1 MRQGLKN
8 RIQFNPSDPPRM
20 SVFKTDYLTRNH
32 NNKRIGNK
40 HCAPNGEC
48 SNARDISGYYVGT
61 HQQNQQTT
69 RQYYAPFRQPVK
81 GWRKTLNGNL
91 DSTITW
97 SNKTRDC
104 LSTTEIYKDTY
115 ALTHCN
121 DNCTNNGTIST
132 SKIPLTGSQSAT
144 KTFSGNYSRTNR
156 PLIRSGMQP
165 NIAGKQNSGLSNTLT
180 ATRYSYSYREL
191 INNRRKAT
199 QIKKLST
206 QKPTSSTYMS
216 NPQKMPG
223 YGGNCTEVDGCNP
236 SETTYRY
243 NNPKFAVQGAVE
255 ASDRIT
261 RLKMDTIKGATKCAP
276 GQSTT
281 YGSNCNGVYSTG
293 NLQIARTKHWPKG
306 ITTKYKNAQVKYAAL
321 FNENHDE
328 VNYPQ
333 VNALARVRGSS
344 GNKRRTTGRIIEDG
358 GNVCANSC
366 GPQLLM

>member
-8 RIQFNPSDPPRM
+8 RIKFDPSNPSRM
-20 SVFKTDYLTRNH
+20 NRIKTDYIARNSF
-32 NNKRIGNK
+32 NRRIPNP
-40 HCAPNGEC
+40 HCAPNGGC
-48 SNARDISGYYVGT
+48 GNVQDASGFWIGSNQTY
-61 HQQNQQTT
+61 QQTK

-81 GWRKTLNGNL
+81 GYRKTLYCSTL
-91 DSTITW
+91 DGTTDF
-97 SNKTRDC
+97 KKHRRGC
-104 LSTTEIYKDTY
+104 LTTTEIYKDNY
-115 ALTHCN
+115 SDCSGSV
-121 DNCTNNGTIST
+121 CVNNGSIST
-132 SKIPLTGSQSAT
+132 STIPLTGSQFAT
-144 KTFSGNYSRTNR
+144 RGSSGNYTRTSK

-261 RLKMDTIKGATKCAP
+261 RLKMDTIKGATKCP
-276 GQSTT
+276 PSQSTT
-281 YGSNCNGVYSTG
+281 YGSSCNGVYSTG
-293 NLQIARTKHWPKG
+293 NLQTADRTKSWP
-306 ITTKYKNAQVKYAAL
+306 TTTSSYTKVKYASK
-321 FNENHDE
+321 FNNNHTE

-333 VNALARVRGSS
+333 VNALARVRGATKP
-344 GNKRRTTGRIIEDG
+344 KRRTDGRIIDNSG
-358 GNVCANSC
+358 VCPTNC